1 MLGAKRL
8 WINRELRVI
17 ALVILMAVAGTL
29 LVRSHHLVPAAAML
43 AGAAAI
49 GACFLLLV
57 VRPARI
63 PANSS
68 LTLRLAGAIPE
79 DVRRAP
85 LEQLFR
91 RNVIGM
97 RQLRYGLEA
106 IVTDRKVSTVLVQI
120 SGVEA
125 GLATAHEI
133 HRLLRAVAEAGKRV
147 IAVLAGDSPT
157 LSEYLIAAG
166 ASEVVLNPDAMLM
179 MLGVAMGSPFLREA
193 LDRIGIRA
201 QTLQWKEYKG
211 AAEMLSR
218 DSMSAELRES
228 LEAIVAD
235 REKVVIEVLRDA
247 RKLPEERA
255 RELLSAGFLSARA
268 AKEAGLIDREGYVQ
282 DIRAELDP
290 DGKRKREISFGRYLR
305 RVSYLHERGDR
316 ARIAVVFGVGP
327 VIAGEAPPAGDYIS
341 GENTAEELDRASRDR
356 DVRAIVFRINSPGGS
371 AVGSEMVWRA
381 VRQAQERGK
390 PVIVSMG
397 DVAGSGGYYVAMG
410 ADAVVAEPATITG
423 SIGVVYVKLDMSRML
438 SNVGVRFEYAKS
450 AEVSDALSVS
460 RAMTER
466 ELAQLNA
473 AIGEVYGN
481 FTAKVSQGRKL
492 APEATEAVAR
502 GRVWSGIAARERGL
516 VDETGGFGR
525 AVEIA
530 RQRAHIPADQP
541 HRLVSYSARERLFS
555 IRSLLNPIEVSVGS
569 EFAGGLAGMPMRYA
583 PALFQLLRRG
593 GVLML
598 GPFLCG

>member
-166 ASEVVLNPDAMLM
+166 ASEVVLNPDAVLM
-179 MLGVAMGSPFLREA
+179 MLGVAMGRPFIREA
-193 LDRIGIRA
+193 MDRI
-201 QTLQWKEYKG
+201 Q
-211 AAEMLSR
+211 
-218 DSMSAELRES
+218 
-228 LEAIVAD
+228 
-235 REKVVIEVLRDA
+235 
-247 RKLPEERA
+247 
-255 RELLSAGFLSARA
+255 
-268 AKEAGLIDREGYVQ
+268 
-282 DIRAELDP
+282 
-290 DGKRKREISFGRYLR
+290 
-305 RVSYLHERGDR
+305 
-316 ARIAVVFGVGP
+316 
-327 VIAGEAPPAGDYIS
+327 
-341 GENTAEELDRASRDR
+341 
-356 DVRAIVFRINSPGGS
+356 
-371 AVGSEMVWRA
+371 
-381 VRQAQERGK
+381 
-390 PVIVSMG
+390 
-397 DVAGSGGYYVAMG
+397 
-410 ADAVVAEPATITG
+410 
-423 SIGVVYVKLDMSRML
+423 
-438 SNVGVRFEYAKS
+438 
-450 AEVSDALSVS
+450 
-460 RAMTER
+460 
-466 ELAQLNA
+466 
-473 AIGEVYGN
+473 
-481 FTAKVSQGRKL
+481 
-492 APEATEAVAR
+492 
-502 GRVWSGIAARERGL
+502 
-516 VDETGGFGR
+516 
-525 AVEIA
+525 
-530 RQRAHIPADQP
+530 
-541 HRLVSYSARERLFS
+541 
-555 IRSLLNPIEVSVGS
+555 
-569 EFAGGLAGMPMRYA
+569 
-583 PALFQLLRRG
+583 RRG
-593 GVLML
+593 GNAEPRFDV
-598 GPFLCG
+598 GRAARKPRGHRCGSREGGDRGVTRRTKAARRESTRTPLRGLPQRQGRQRSRAYRPRRLRAGHPRRTRPGR